1 MNDKLQEAINA
12 LRAAG
17 DEAGAK
23 AVEELRAEFARTMEQ
38 YHTGQRASYESGR
51 KDEAEE
57 RAAPLIAYSD
67 RVRCKSCE
75 NGSGPEGCTDCLN
88 TGHDPMAFAG
98 GIDAALNDA
107 YAEGRKDEAET
118 LSQAARDVLNERQR
132 QISAEGWTPKHDDT
146 HGKGEMAA
154 AAACY
159 ANPIRKYRDPRCTDV
174 IGWPKGW
181 GYKPKDRRSNLVR
194 AAALLIAE
202 IERLDRAV
210 AA

>member
-1 MNDKLQEAINA
+1 MTENTIENSERGDKARDLLSAIDDYASRHFSTGVMHARGQEGGASTWADQRRALAAMLDELQRE
-12 LRAAG
+12 
-17 DEAGAK
+17 
-23 AVEELRAEFARTMEQ
+23 
-38 YHTGQRASYESGR
+38 
-51 KDEAEE
+51 
-57 RAAPLIAYSD
+57 
-67 RVRCKSCE
+67 
-75 NGSGPEGCTDCLN
+75 
-88 TGHDPMAFAG
+88 
-98 GIDAALNDA
+98 A

-159 ANPIRKYRDPRCTDV
+159 ANPIRKYLDPRCTDV